1 MTTALTDLFAL
12 TAADV
17 MSRDLVVIPREM
29 SLEGAARM
37 LSRSGVTGAPVI
49 DSEGRC
55 IGVLSATDFMTRA
68 EHLQNQ
74 DKKKGSDPVC
84 KPWQLPMGVVE
95 SDCRVEDCMT
105 HDPVLVGAMVKIG
118 ELARMM
124 MDAHIHRIIVVDT
137 ATDRPIGI
145 VSSIDILAA
154 LARAARNEEPAVH
167 PDEILAG
174 VV

>member
-1 MTTALTDLFAL
+1 
-12 TAADV
+12 
-17 MSRDLVVIPREM
+17 
-29 SLEGAARM
+29 
-37 LSRSGVTGAPVI
+37 
-49 DSEGRC
+49 
-55 IGVLSATDFMTRA
+55 
-68 EHLQNQ
+68 
-74 DKKKGSDPVC
+74 
-84 KPWQLPMGVVE
+84 
-95 SDCRVEDCMT
+95 MT